1 MMARIR
7 EDDGDI
13 MKQSVRRRVEED
25 LAAVMPEDAPGDL
38 NQALMELGATVC
50 LPNGAPRCGECPLAF
65 CCRARADGRVEDS
78 R

>member
-1 MMARIR
+1 M
-7 EDDGDI
+7 

-38 NQALMELGATVC
+38 NQALMELGATVRFSH
-50 LPNGAPRCGECPLAF
+50 GAPRCGNVPLLSA
-65 CCRARADGRVEDS
+65 AGQGLTGEWKNS